1 MQRGILQE
9 SGRVVQPPKNAMMVI
24 LNEEIMFS
32 LFGLTNSTLF
42 LEASI
47 NQKAAEGTP
56 QHGSH

>member
-9 SGRVVQPPKNAMMVI
+9 SGRVVKSPKTAMMAI
-24 LNEEIMFS
+24 LNEDIILS